1 MSHLKFAKD
10 SNLGVYST
18 RETNIAL
25 YLTKLNKNLEKK
37 KKNSNLVLRRMGKVA
52 GRKSKITLL
61 CTKMVTDQQRQHSK
75 LERSKCMAETKL
87 LDLPYVS
94 SSAK

>member
-37 KKNSNLVLRRMGKVA
+37 KK
-52 GRKSKITLL
+52 T
-61 CTKMVTDQQRQHSK
+61 VT
-75 LERSKCMAETKL
+75 
-87 LDLPYVS
+87 
-94 SSAK
+94 